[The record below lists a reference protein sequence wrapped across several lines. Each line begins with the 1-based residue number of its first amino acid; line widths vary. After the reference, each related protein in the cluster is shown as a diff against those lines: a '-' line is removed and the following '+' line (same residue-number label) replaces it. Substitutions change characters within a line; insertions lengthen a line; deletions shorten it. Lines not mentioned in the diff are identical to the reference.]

1 MNELDKR
8 INNTIDVVKEAIF
21 KNLDKKSNE
30 GVMKEIIKLEE
41 KRKKAIEKNS
51 NIQD

>member
-21 KNLDKKSNE
+21 KNLDKKNNE
-30 GVMKEIIKLEE
+30 EVMKEIIKLEE
-41 KRKKAIEKNS
+41 KRKKAIEKNN

>member
-8 INNTIDVVKEAIF
+8 INNTIDVVKEAIL
-21 KNLDKKSNE
+21 KNIDKKNNE
-30 GVMKEIIKLEE
+30 EVMKEIIKLEE
-41 KRKKAIEKNS
+41 KRKKAIEKNN